1 MPPAD
6 TPPPARAILA
16 SASVLMV
23 RDGSDGLEVFMIQ
36 RHDRSD
42 AYGGAYVFPGGKV
55 DAADAAPA
63 LRAHLDL
70 APAALRERLHEPE
83 LDEAQAAALHVAAVR
98 EAFEEC
104 GVLFARADGPQAA
117 APAPA
122 GMGFN
127 DRVLQQGLR
136 LDVGALQPWSRWITP
151 ENSVSSPGG
160 KRFDTRFFLAIQPAG
175 QQAAHDNHEAVHSVW
190 LRPRVALER
199 YWAREIVMAPPQ
211 IMSLSHL
218 SRNASVAALR
228 AEAAARPPYLVRP
241 HVGLVDGLR
250 VLAYPGDPLHA
261 ERVRAMPGPLRL
273 LVRDGRFEPVDGF
286 EAFCG

>member
-1 MPPAD
+1 MPAPENPPLAPAI
-6 TPPPARAILA
+6 RA

-23 RDGSDGLEVFMIQ
+23 RDGGDGLEVFMIQ

-42 AYGGAYVFPGGKV
+42 VHGGAYVFPGGKV
-55 DAADAAPA
+55 DAADAAPE
-63 LRAHLDL
+63 LQDHLDL
-70 APAALRERLHEPE
+70 PPAALRERLHEPE
-83 LDEAQAAALHVAAVR
+83 LDEAQATALHVAAVR

-104 GVLFARADGPQAA
+104 GVLFARAQGAPSD

-122 GMGFN
+122 GTGFN
-127 DRVLQQGLR
+127 DRVLQQNLR

-160 KRFDTRFFLAIQPAG
+160 RRFDTRFFLAVQPAG

-190 LRPRVALER
+190 LRPRTALER
-199 YWAREIVMAPPQ
+199 YWAREIAMAPPQ

-218 SRNASVAALR
+218 SRHASVAALW
-228 AEAAARPPYLVRP
+228 ADAAARPPYLVRP

-261 ERVRAMPGPLRL
+261 ERVRVMPGPLRL
-273 LVRDGRFEPVDGF
+273 LVRNGRFEPAGGF
-286 EAFCG
+286 GAFCD